1 MKLSVFY
8 FDDQVVLLDIFRD
21 MFASDYEVSTASG
34 LTEARRVLGECSP
47 DVIISDL
54 SMPEI
59 SGIEFLREAA
69 QVCPRSVRV
78 MVTGFAQV
86 GDLLA
91 EIGEGIIQFF
101 APKPWKEEQMRDV
114 LTRAAALL
122 EVIRRKENA

>member
-8 FDDQVVLLDIFRD
+8 FDDQVVLLDIFRE
-21 MFASDYEVSTASG
+21 MFGDDYEVRTASG
-34 LTEARRVLGECSP
+34 LAEARRVLSECYP

-59 SGIEFLREAA
+59 SGVEFLREAA
-69 QVCPRSVRV
+69 ETCPRSVRV

-86 GDLLA
+86 GDLLT

-101 APKPWKEEQMRDV
+101 APKPWKEE
-114 LTRAAALL
+114 
-122 EVIRRKENA
+122 